1 MAILRARTGRAD
13 SSAPG
18 ARLPIS
24 RGRPGGGDMTETQ
37 MKEHAFQAQVS
48 EVLSLVINSLYSN
61 KEIFLR
67 ELLSN
72 ASDALDK
79 ERFFAIEAPD
89 DGEPLRVRVTIDEAQ
104 GTLTLSDNG
113 IGMDEAELIKN
124 LGTIAHSGSRE
135 LLSQLKEKRDLNL
148 IGQFGVG
155 FYSAYLVADRVEV
168 ISRKRKQSEAF
179 RWESDAKQSFRV
191 GPAERTERG
200 TSVILHLREDQREFL
215 AAHRIRSLVSRYSD
229 YIAYPIEL
237 GTKKEGEETTYER
250 VNQASALWQR
260 KPSDITQ
267 EQYDEFYTHLT
278 HDFEPPL
285 ARKHFHIEG
294 TQEFT
299 GLLFVPKRPPFDL
312 FSPEEQH
319 GVRLHVKR
327 VFIMDDCR
335 ELLPRWLRFVRG
347 VVDSEDLPLNVSREL
362 LQDSK
367 VVKIIR
373 KQVVKQVLDLLDEI
387 ADKQPDDYLSMWKN
401 YGPVLKEGLHFE
413 PEQRDRLTKLMRYES
428 SHGTALTS
436 LAEVRARMS
445 EGQNAIYYVL
455 GPNRRTVESS
465 PHLESLRARGY
476 EILYMTDPVDQWA
489 VTAMGEIDGKP
500 LRSAMD
506 ENLGLDAEAD
516 KKDDNGEAKTDDVDL
531 APLLTCFKDVLADQ
545 VSEVRVSSRLTDSP
559 ACLVV
564 PDGGLGPYIERLLR
578 ASRSD
583 DMPVTKRIMEIN
595 AKHPLIVAMQGILKR
610 DSASAEV
617 RSYAE
622 LLYDQSLLSEG
633 SPVEDPARIAKHL
646 TRLMQVAAER
656 AVHA

>member
-1 MAILRARTGRAD
+1 
-13 SSAPG
+13 
-18 ARLPIS
+18 
-24 RGRPGGGDMTETQ
+24 MTNAQ

-79 ERFFAIEAPD
+79 ERFFSIEAPD
-89 DGEPLRVRVTIDEAQ
+89 GGEPLRIRITPDEKA

-113 IGMDEAELIKN
+113 IGMDEAELVKN

-135 LLSQLKEKRDLNL
+135 LLSELKEKRDLNL

-168 ISRKRKQSEAF
+168 ISRKRLQEQAF
-179 RWESDAKQSFRV
+179 RWESDAKSSFRV
-191 GPAERTERG
+191 GPAERSERG
-200 TSVILHLREDQREFL
+200 TSIILHLREDQREFL
-215 AAHRIRSLVSRYSD
+215 KPGRIRELVARYSD

-237 GTKKEGEETTYER
+237 ATSHDSKARDSEDGENAEDSAQSKDGETSYER
-250 VNQASALWQR
+250 INQASALWQR
-260 KPSDITQ
+260 KPSEISD

-285 ARKHFHIEG
+285 ARKHFRIEG

-299 GLLFVPKRPPFDL
+299 GLVFIPKRPPFDL
-312 FSPEEQH
+312 FSPEERH

-327 VFIMDDCR
+327 VFIMDDCK

-347 VVDSEDLPLNVSREL
+347 VIDSEDLPLNVSREL
-362 LQDSK
+362 LQDSR
-367 VVKIIR
+367 VVKVIR
-373 KQVVKQVLDLLDEI
+373 KQVVKQALDLLDEI
-387 ADKQPDDYLSMWKN
+387 ADKRPEDYLSLWKN
-401 YGPVLKEGLHFE
+401 YGAVLKEGLHFE
-413 PEQRDRLTKLMRYES
+413 PELRDRLTKLMRFES
-428 SHGTALTS
+428 SQSTALTS
-436 LAEVRARMS
+436 LADYRARMP

-455 GPNRRTVESS
+455 GPNRRTVEAS
-465 PHLESLRARGY
+465 PHLESLKARGY

-489 VTAMGEIDGKP
+489 VVAMEEVDGKP

-506 ENLGLDAEAD
+506 ENLGLEGQEEKSEPSAETKA
-516 KKDDNGEAKTDDVDL
+516 EESDL
-531 APLLTCFKDVLADQ
+531 APLIACFKDVLGSQ

-578 ASRSD
+578 ASRSE
-583 DMPVTKRIMEIN
+583 DMPATKRIMEIN
-595 AKHPLIVAMQGILKR
+595 AKHPLIVAMRGLLNQ
-610 DSASAEV
+610 DSASQEV
-617 RSYAE
+617 RAYAE

-656 AVHA
+656 SVQA